1 MGKQMKMTVVATK
14 TSIWQWPTL
23 SGRPP
28 LLAVLGPLGVVLLL
42 VVSANL
48 VEFSFMHIIRSGRP
62 FIDFMQNLL
71 VMPDWDFMP
80 QLLTKMLETVEITL
94 LATAIA
100 LVISFPLGILA
111 AQNASPCP
119 LIFNVTRNLLSVIR
133 SLPELVWA
141 LVFVSALGLGPLPG
155 VMALAVV
162 TVGFMGKFFAESIEV
177 VGENAVEG
185 IQAHGANRLQVIWYA
200 MLPQAMPD
208 FIGSLLYIL
217 DHNLRAAAIL
227 GLVGAGG
234 IGYDMVMSMRLFNY
248 NRIILIVMGFYLLV
262 TLLDRLSAHLRT
274 KLIHGQ
280 AKTLGKRIS

>member
-1 MGKQMKMTVVATK
+1 MKMTVATK
-14 TSIWQWPTL
+14 TSIWQWPTPN
-23 SGRPP
+23 GRPP
-28 LLAVLGPLGVVLLL
+28 LLAVLGVLGVALLL

-48 VEFSFMHIIRSGRP
+48 VEFSFMRIIRSGRP
-62 FIDFMQNLL
+62 FIDFMHNLM
-71 VMPDWDFMP
+71 VMPDWHFFP
-80 QLLTKMLETVEITL
+80 QLLAKMLETVEMTL

-100 LVISFPLGILA
+100 LALSFPLGILA
-111 AQNASPCP
+111 AKNASPHP
-119 LIFNVTRNLLSVIR
+119 LIFNVIRNLLSLIR

-155 VMALAVV
+155 VMALAFV

-177 VGENAVEG
+177 VGKNAVEG
-185 IQAHGANRLQVIWYA
+185 VQAHGANRLQVIWYA

-262 TLLDRLSAHLRT
+262 TLLDRLSAHLRI

-280 AKTLGKRIS
+280 AKRIS